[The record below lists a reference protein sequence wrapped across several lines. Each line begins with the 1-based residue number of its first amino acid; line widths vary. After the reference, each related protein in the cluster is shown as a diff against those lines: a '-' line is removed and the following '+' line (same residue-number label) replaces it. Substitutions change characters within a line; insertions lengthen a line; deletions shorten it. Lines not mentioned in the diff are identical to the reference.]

1 MKIKSFIGG
10 YDKNFSY
17 LVWCNESKNAIIID
31 PAVHPKKIVNTI
43 KSNDL
48 RLTKIL
54 ITHTHY
60 DHIFFIDDW
69 LTINPILEIIGYN
82 VSKINY
88 KNKKNIL
95 DQEIINLGNESLK
108 GIYTPGHYPDSICY
122 WSMKNSCIFTGDT
135 MFVGRTGRVI
145 SNGSNIS
152 KLYNSIYNILLKLPK
167 NTTIYSGHDYGNT
180 KTTTIQ
186 ESVKNYIFFQCE
198 SEIDFIS
205 TMKNYE
211 KNRLNNK

>member
-1 MKIKSFIGG
+1 MDKINLKQLFD
-10 YDKNFSY
+10 YDTWTYTYIIWTKRN
-17 LVWCNESKNAIIID
+17 NDAIIID

-88 KNKKNIL
+88 KNKK
-95 DQEIINLGNESLK
+95 
-108 GIYTPGHYPDSICY
+108 
-122 WSMKNSCIFTGDT
+122 IF
-135 MFVGRTGRVI
+135 
-145 SNGSNIS
+145 
-152 KLYNSIYNILLKLPK
+152 
-167 NTTIYSGHDYGNT
+167 
-180 KTTTIQ
+180 
-186 ESVKNYIFFQCE
+186 
-198 SEIDFIS
+198 
-205 TMKNYE
+205 
-211 KNRLNNK
+211 